1 MPFILVSDFSWSIK
15 CVQSVSFLQI
25 RDLEFLMKF
34 FNFYTLNGLVLG
46 FNTSRQKGEIAE
58 DVEVQTISL
67 PTAVEVP
74 LKNERKRSK
83 SERR

>member
-1 MPFILVSDFSWSIK
+1 M
-15 CVQSVSFLQI
+15 QSVSFLQI

-46 FNTSRQKGEIAE
+46 FNTSRQKGDTAE
-58 DVEVQTISL
+58 HEVVQTISL

-83 SERR
+83 SDKR

>member
-1 MPFILVSDFSWSIK
+1 
-15 CVQSVSFLQI
+15 
-25 RDLEFLMKF
+25 MKF

-46 FNTSRQKGEIAE
+46 FNTSRQKGDTAE
-58 DVEVQTISL
+58 HEVVQTISL

-83 SERR
+83 SDKR

>member
-1 MPFILVSDFSWSIK
+1 M
-15 CVQSVSFLQI
+15 QSVSFLQI

-58 DVEVQTISL
+58 DIEVQTISL
-67 PTAVEVP
+67 PTAVEIP
-74 LKNERKRSK
+74 LKNERERSK
-83 SERR
+83 SDRR